1 MNDHRP
7 TVLILANANETATK
21 QENETMLALCP
32 YTDMARLNAPK
43 RIKIKEK
50 DKQINQ

>member
-7 TVLILANANETATK
+7 TRADTANANETATK

-32 YTDMARLNAPK
+32 YTDSMAIRKIKTAK
-43 RIKIKEK
+43 RIKNKGK
-50 DKQINQ
+50 G